1 MDMSRA
7 AIYARQS
14 LDRSGEG
21 AAVDRQVADCQDLAA
36 RRGWT
41 VVDVLIDNDVSASFG
56 KVRPAYERLL
66 EMVRA
71 GAVDHIVVWHV
82 DRLTRRLVDLEHVID
97 TCEATGVRL
106 ATVTG
111 DLDLST
117 DTGRMLA
124 RILASVA
131 RGEVER
137 KGARQRRANQQRAEN
152 GTGRWT
158 RRPFGYDR
166 VGDDVFVVEAE
177 AAALRSAAADVL
189 AGRSLGAI
197 ATEWNAAGI
206 RTSTGGQW
214 RTSPLRRAL
223 LNPRIAGRSMYNGAD
238 LGAGRWAPILTPELH
253 GQVEARLLEPGRR
266 TAFNTSA
273 KHLLSGICECGVCG
287 ATMYGTPM
295 KVGDRRWMAYRCP
308 AYHVT
313 RRMDLVDEVVN
324 GTVIARL
331 SLPDALAL
339 LTPDEDIDALRGDA
353 TDMRDRRDTLAAL
366 LAEGLLS
373 PAAVRV
379 QAAKLSKGIEAVE
392 GRIAVALGDNPAAVV
407 AGSDDVAEA
416 WDGLPLVTRRS
427 IIRTLMTVT
436 VLSAG
441 KGARFDPE
449 QVRMDWKV

>member
-1 MDMSRA
+1 
-7 AIYARQS
+7 
-14 LDRSGEG
+14 
-21 AAVDRQVADCQDLAA
+21 
-36 RRGWT
+36 
-41 VVDVLIDNDVSASFG
+41 
-56 KVRPAYERLL
+56 
-66 EMVRA
+66 
-71 GAVDHIVVWHV
+71 
-82 DRLTRRLVDLEHVID
+82 
-97 TCEATGVRL
+97 
-106 ATVTG
+106 
-111 DLDLST
+111 
-117 DTGRMLA
+117 
-124 RILASVA
+124 
-131 RGEVER
+131 
-137 KGARQRRANQQRAEN
+137 
-152 GTGRWT
+152 
-158 RRPFGYDR
+158 
-166 VGDDVFVVEAE
+166 
-177 AAALRSAAADVL
+177 
-189 AGRSLGAI
+189 
-197 ATEWNAAGI
+197 
-206 RTSTGGQW
+206 
-214 RTSPLRRAL
+214 
-223 LNPRIAGRSMYNGAD
+223 
-238 LGAGRWAPILTPELH
+238 
-253 GQVEARLLEPGRR
+253 
-266 TAFNTSA
+266 
-273 KHLLSGICECGVCG
+273 VCG

-366 LAEGLLS
+366 LADGLLS